1 MIETIMLKIDMIANI
16 PIFLLMISRYRSC
29 LIKLLVTSYT
39 FQQLLQEEKVLLLYI
54 LLLIDIVISLRNI
67 FYN

>member
-1 MIETIMLKIDMIANI
+1 MLKIDMIANI

-39 FQQLLQEEKVLLLYI
+39 FQQLLHEEKVLLLYI